1 MMSNT
6 NPQNS
11 RDDII
16 SELKRYRQEFAE
28 VYDTFITER
37 LCDEYH
43 DYMKNTN
50 VTIYTSIYTST
61 ELKPKYLSL
70 LFDSVMSRISSSINN
85 LVSLTSSSLLLMTNR
100 DTYEL
105 MHNLINEYFINWQN
119 VVNILFDDAQQTTD
133 KLKTPLI

>member
-1 MMSNT
+1 
-6 NPQNS
+6 
-11 RDDII
+11 
-16 SELKRYRQEFAE
+16 
-28 VYDTFITER
+28 
-37 LCDEYH
+37 
-43 DYMKNTN
+43 MKNTN

-105 MHNLINEYFINWQN
+105 MHNLIN
-119 VVNILFDDAQQTTD
+119 
-133 KLKTPLI
+133 